1 MCSQKGKTRTD
12 IKLGTTMENLLIES
26 ELSCSPEIYE
36 TILGEIKPRVGGV
49 GALSVGCTLE
59 SAGKL

>member
-1 MCSQKGKTRTD
+1 
-12 IKLGTTMENLLIES
+12 MENLLIES

-36 TILGEIKPRVGGV
+36 TILGETKPRVGGV